1 MKATWEIDMRFEND
15 RQSIEGNAGQ
25 DPWPVRLGRGI
36 AALRTGRRW
45 SRKKLAL
52 VLEVSYQRL
61 GHWER
66 GVSQPPIEKL
76 IALGQVL
83 EVSIEELLKAG
94 ESETSNPSPV
104 P

>member
-1 MKATWEIDMRFEND
+1 MPFEKD
-15 RQSIEGNAGQ
+15 SAVIEQGDEEQ

-36 AALRTGRRW
+36 AAVRTGRRW
-45 SRKKLAL
+45 TRKVLAL
-52 VLEVSYQRL
+52 RLKVTTKRL
-61 GHWER
+61 GYWER

-83 EVSIEELLKAG
+83 EVSIEELLRAG
-94 ESETSNPSPV
+94 EAEASNPSPV

>member
-1 MKATWEIDMRFEND
+1 MHSERD
-15 RQSIEGNAGQ
+15 REAMEQGSAGQ

-36 AALRTGRRW
+36 AVLRMGRRW
-45 SRKKLAL
+45 PRKKLAL
-52 VLEVSYQRL
+52 FLGIPYQRL

-66 GVSQPPIEKL
+66 GASEPPIEKL

-83 EVSIEELLKAG
+83 EVSIEELLEAG
-94 ESETSNPSPV
+94 ETETSDPSPV

>member
-1 MKATWEIDMRFEND
+1 MRAERD
-15 RQSIEGNAGQ
+15 SQSSEGGAEQ
-25 DPWPVRLGRGI
+25 DPWPVQLGRGI

-45 SRKKLAL
+45 SRKKLAMF
-52 VLEVSYQRL
+52 LEVSYQRL

-76 IALGQVL
+76 IALGQAL

-94 ESETSNPSPV
+94 EAETSNPSPV